1 MKCKIFVDKN
11 KDEEVLIYTHEIN
24 GHVEEIKRVVT
35 QEIELVGY
43 KNEEIKKI
51 DLSDVTC
58 FIIED
63 GKTYAYLK
71 NDKFLIK
78 LRLFQIEEIINE
90 SFVKINQSC
99 IANIRKIK
107 KFEATLGGSLLVK
120 FNNGYSD
127 YISRRQ
133 LKKVKERI
141 GL

>member
-58 FIIED
+58 FIIEG

-71 NDKFLIK
+71 KDKFLIK

-99 IANIRKIK
+99 IANIKQIK

-133 LKKVKERI
+133 LKNVKERI